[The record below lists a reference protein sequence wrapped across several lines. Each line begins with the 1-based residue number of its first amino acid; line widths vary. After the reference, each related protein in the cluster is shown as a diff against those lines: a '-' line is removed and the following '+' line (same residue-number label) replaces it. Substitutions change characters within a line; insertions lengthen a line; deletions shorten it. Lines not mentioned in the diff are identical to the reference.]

1 MIDIEISTSLPQNIL
16 TLVVP
21 IKKKLEDL
29 INKILIANESYE
41 ITIIEKTL
49 LKVLLRI
56 EDPDFF
62 LIMNANNL
70 KEKMLK
76 KTTTFLASFKEI
88 KAFDKKKEIKLIFS
102 LVLLGKICT
111 ISEETPENLTEISN
125 LAMRFLKK
133 TLKSNKFGFKTIG
146 LLNVILSINSA
157 YRPLDTKNFDKFDI
171 PSLVRLLLETLLE
184 NLEKQPTSKFQG
196 LFKFLE
202 EYFQRLKQDKIK
214 IELIEVFLAFYF
226 KFRLVWSKTLNN
238 PKEFHGNEKRDSFS
252 KNPSMN
258 LIQGVESFKGIF
270 QEDSKKTYLKIFKGF
285 KDLILELMIKGFE
298 LNISNSRDNNEDNMG
313 NKDSSS
319 PGVNF
324 MMVFSKYYLGKMLNL
339 EINNIETTGNSDT
352 LQIISPNN
360 IINNKGH
367 ENIEEINVFAF
378 LNGILKRSESQ
389 EFRCFLFE
397 TINSKLKMKTKTN
410 SRQQN
415 LIFRMLFK
423 FNVKAAM
430 MIKDMDTFKKVIF
443 DVFSRYEE
451 IEDEEMK
458 NYLLNLVRSA
468 IAKTTDR
475 AKVSYLISQEKI
487 RFCKVFFNKNP

>member
-1 MIDIEISTSLPQNIL
+1 
-16 TLVVP
+16 
-21 IKKKLEDL
+21 
-29 INKILIANESYE
+29 
-41 ITIIEKTL
+41 
-49 LKVLLRI
+49 
-56 EDPDFF
+56 
-62 LIMNANNL
+62 
-70 KEKMLK
+70 
-76 KTTTFLASFKEI
+76 
-88 KAFDKKKEIKLIFS
+88 
-102 LVLLGKICT
+102 
-111 ISEETPENLTEISN
+111 
-125 LAMRFLKK
+125 
-133 TLKSNKFGFKTIG
+133 
-146 LLNVILSINSA
+146 
-157 YRPLDTKNFDKFDI
+157 
-171 PSLVRLLLETLLE
+171 
-184 NLEKQPTSKFQG
+184 
-196 LFKFLE
+196 
-202 EYFQRLKQDKIK
+202 
-214 IELIEVFLAFYF
+214 
-226 KFRLVWSKTLNN
+226 
-238 PKEFHGNEKRDSFS
+238 
-252 KNPSMN
+252 
-258 LIQGVESFKGIF
+258 
-270 QEDSKKTYLKIFKGF
+270 
-285 KDLILELMIKGFE
+285 
-298 LNISNSRDNNEDNMG
+298 
-313 NKDSSS
+313 
-319 PGVNF
+319 
-324 MMVFSKYYLGKMLNL
+324 MLNL